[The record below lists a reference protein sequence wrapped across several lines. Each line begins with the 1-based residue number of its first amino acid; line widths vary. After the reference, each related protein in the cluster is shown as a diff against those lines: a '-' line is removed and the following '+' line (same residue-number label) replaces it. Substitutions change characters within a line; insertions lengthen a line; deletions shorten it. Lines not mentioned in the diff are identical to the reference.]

1 MTKSTGAAVEVVGAR
16 AQALPVT
23 GSGAQTAVPIDTQMH
38 AKVAGKMATAAAEGA
53 REERIFLNLENVRGY
68 SDATVLQVY
77 VHFAGKDGTPSAE
90 QQVGSI
96 GLFGITKAT
105 ESDTGHAGDGLS
117 YALNITKPYSEFAG
131 SGTADPAK
139 VGVRLQAVAPVQQSA
154 DVSVGR
160 ISIVRQGD

>member
-23 GSGAQTAVPIDTQMH
+23 GSGAQTTVPIDTQMH
-38 AKVAGKMATAAAEGA
+38 AKVAGKMSTAARAGA
-53 REERIFLNLENVRGY
+53 REERVFLNLENVRGY

-105 ESDTGHAGDGLS
+105 ETDAGHKGDGLS
-117 YALNITKPYSEFAG
+117 YVLNITKPYREFAG
-131 SGTADPAK
+131 SANVDLANI
-139 VGVRLQAVAPVQQSA
+139 GVRLEAVAPVQQSA
-154 DVSVGR
+154 EVSVGR